1 MCGNI
6 THIHNEQLLNDSDVR
21 VGRTAVL
28 NPGFRV
34 IHLQV
39 TLHRYYVSFHTMNL
53 SISILMQT
61 VCDFLIM
68 DVFLL
73 RRWCRNRIHRSF
85 FLSPAPVCP
94 KAQEMKNN

>member
-6 THIHNEQLLNDSDVR
+6 TLIHNEELLSDSDNR

-28 NPGFRV
+28 NPGSRV
-34 IHLQV
+34 THLQV

-61 VCDFLIM
+61 VVISSSWMFLNYAVGAEIEYIDFLS
-68 DVFLL
+68 VT
-73 RRWCRNRIHRSF
+73 RS
-85 FLSPAPVCP
+85 VCP
-94 KAQEMKNN
+94 KAQQMKNN